1 MGRYLSLLLFLLTLL
16 PVLNIDDASSVSAQS
31 FTYED
36 GSYWLPDIEVK
47 GNEKNVTCD
56 CCGESFYDE
65 DDLDRHIKYNSVCAS
80 FYGFGDPTK
89 DPDDEPKNG
98 MCYGCG
104 KSIEECTCTGA
115 ECSGKDGQEIGN
127 SNGGSIDFIIDGDS
141 WHSSNNDA
149 EIIPPYTPFHKEI
162 DNEHLFRKNLPAK
175 SMKQN
180 TRMSCVQTATANMF
194 SHMGSTQSAEELR
207 TAIEDAYNNLYA
219 SDFGEMRVYGI
230 QQRLI
235 DLFMQSLG
243 LYNIG
248 LSEIVSSIDEGHPCL
263 GVIETTSGQLHM
275 VEIVGYFK
283 NDDSDVSVPKEYQCI
298 DPGTGEYTTVR
309 IEQLIK
315 NAGNIYSK
323 R

>member
-16 PVLNIDDASSVSAQS
+16 PVLNIDDTSSVSAQS

-89 DPDDEPKNG
+89 EPDDEPKNG

-127 SNGGSIDFIIDGDS
+127 SNGGSIDFITDGDS
-141 WHSSNNDA
+141 WHSSNNDV
-149 EIIPPYTPFHKEI
+149 EIIPPYTPFHKEK
-162 DNEHLFRKNLPAK
+162 DDEHLFRKNLPAK
-175 SMKQN
+175 SMRQETK
-180 TRMSCVQTATANMF
+180 MSCVPTAAANML
-194 SHMGSTQSAEELR
+194 SHMGSLQSAVELR
-207 TAIEDAYNNLYA
+207 SSIEDAYNNLY
-219 SDFGEMRVYGI
+219 SDVYGRIQEDGI
-230 QQRLI
+230 QQGII
-235 DLFMQSLG
+235 DIFMSI
-243 LYNIG
+243 IG
-248 LSEIVSSIDEGHPCL
+248 LSNIELSDVVSCIDKGHPCL
-263 GVIETTSGQLHM
+263 GVIETLNGNLHM
-275 VEIVGYFK
+275 IEIVGYFDN
-283 NDDSDVSVPKEYQCI
+283 NDFFHSQPVVEIYRWYF
-298 DPGTGEYTTVR
+298 DPNSS
-309 IEQLIK
+309 L
-315 NAGNIYSK
+315 
-323 R
+323 